1 LRNRS
6 FYLSAVCFALTL
18 GFAGASQAQT
28 SKFNLTYSG
37 PTLSGNILLTAKPN
51 GDGTF
56 TVTGAGG
63 SQAVNGGSL
72 TVSGVVAPT
81 ASYGTSSTFYIG
93 DTSSYFGY
101 DDVLTP
107 VSPPFL
113 DGYGLL
119 LTFSGVP
126 TPVLIFNDPTGKY
139 GDGAGY
145 QESFYV
151 GSGGNDALDP
161 AFTDYP
167 ITTLTLTPVE
177 PPIAAV
183 EFTQAIQQYQSLSD
197 LEAYLTA
204 HNQPP
209 VPIVAGKPAVMRI
222 YYNPPTEFTGYA
234 LTVTGAASD
243 SESMALLPGCAPLA
257 QRARTAPCYAT
268 DVFFTPPPGAWS
280 VNIVLADALGNQV
293 DNETLNVM
301 STTSATMN
309 LAAVKA
315 CDTFLSYSTGLPVG
329 SYCGDPSQLLPLSGL
344 LGSMMPTSLVKV
356 TQTGSEKTLYDDIIL
371 DPSAPRFYAFSQ
383 NTAGDLAYDYYQPAE
398 WASDAS
404 FDQYTTYV
412 GVGPGGLGQ
421 LQAGSAVAFPHGPV
435 GDSLVASQ
443 GHGAVEVDQPF
454 LLNQIDATQQNLDR
468 EVSAAVGY
476 LAETGIDPQPQNL
489 PNPYSVP
496 GCWGTSSGGEF
507 GPTWPF
513 TTNNVQSTQGLEYGY
528 DVPNLKV
535 LDPNFTWDVE
545 TYCDPTWV
553 SPIDYTTILNIL
565 SGGTASFV
573 LNPHPLDLRSPGPVG
588 LTAKTPG
595 QAQPQTQSQITLTL
609 GTYLQ
614 VSGSI
619 DATSASL
626 NPVFSQTMYGLT
638 DPGSGTYSIVE
649 QGSSGQALYTRY
661 FTPGGSFSDSFDGS
675 TTTTVQGPAGFVQW
689 VPQTAGTASIA
700 VFDPNGNNLGSVAIT
715 GTAPTVSITAP
726 AAGFVGS
733 GPQVISWTAQENGVA
748 NFYSRVYYSIDQ
760 GNTWTLIG
768 NTIFT
773 TQAVDFSTLP
783 GSPSVLIRVDV
794 SDGANTGS
802 ATSAPFAVPKKVPAG
817 VLITS
822 PVSGATRI
830 ASKPFYLVGA
840 AYDPDD
846 GSLTGT
852 ALAWSDNVA
861 GALGTG
867 SPLAVT
873 LQPGPHTITLTATDS
888 DGNAISTTTRIT
900 VAGAAPVVTVTANTL
915 LTNCVS
921 ATIGAAPGN
930 QGLALSTVQY
940 SLNGGGTYTSI
951 PLSALPYSFVVPGSS
966 AVNVLAYATDA
977 SGQMGAQSAPVALTG
992 ACAAGVPK
1000 YFGGS
1005 PQTTTVGS
1013 AFTTPLSAVVTD
1025 VNGDPVAGASVN
1037 FTAPTTGASATITP
1051 ATAISGSNGVAT
1063 AAAKA
1068 DGTNGSY
1075 TVVASV
1081 AGFSTTAQFNL
1092 TNTDFSLA
1100 LSDAMVTVQHG
1111 SSATVNV
1118 TISPLSGFNSAVAF
1132 GCTGLPDGVTCT
1144 FSPTSVTPSGAPV
1157 TGVVTINAATN
1168 SKSSSAMLR
1177 HVSAGGIALALC
1189 LLVPGLRRRK
1199 KRFGIFTLLALSV
1212 AMLSANGCGGRFHSF
1227 TSSVTVTATSGA
1239 LTHSSSV
1246 SLSVQ

>member
-1 LRNRS
+1 MRNRL
-6 FYLSAVCFALTL
+6 FPLSAVCFALAL
-18 GFAGASQAQT
+18 GFAGPSKAQT

-37 PTLSGNILLTAKPN
+37 PTFSGNILLTGTPN

-56 TVTGAGG
+56 TVTAASG
-63 SQAVNGGSL
+63 SQAVNGGTL
-72 TVSGVVAPT
+72 TVTGVVPPT
-81 ASYGTSSTFYIG
+81 ASYGTESLFYIAG
-93 DTSSYFGY
+93 TSSYFGY

-107 VSPPFL
+107 ATLPYLVV
-113 DGYGLL
+113 GGGLL

-126 TPVLIFNDPTGKY
+126 TPVLLLYDPTGKY
-139 GDGAGY
+139 GDGVGY
-145 QESFYV
+145 QEAFYV
-151 GSGGNDALDP
+151 GMGGNDALDP

-183 EFTQAIQQYQSLSD
+183 EFTQAIQQYQSLSN
-197 LEAYLTA
+197 LESSLQA
-204 HNQPP
+204 NGEPP
-209 VPIVAGKPAVMRI
+209 VPIISGKPAVMRI
-222 YYNPPTEFTGYA
+222 YYNPPAEFTGYA

-243 SESMALLPGCAPLA
+243 SETMALLPGCEPLA

-268 DVFFTPPPGAWS
+268 DVFFTPPSGSWT
-280 VNIVLADALGNQV
+280 VNILLNDSRGNPVDQEALTV
-293 DNETLNVM
+293 KSRDTETV
-301 STTSATMN
+301 N
-309 LAAVKA
+309 LAAVRV
-315 CDTFLSYSTGLPVG
+315 CEFSEP
-329 SYCGDPSQLLPLSGL
+329 LLPPSSDQIALGCGSPGVLQQETALLSSILPTNNLKVSLTGRDFFYQRDISIQYQYWSGDVAL
-344 LGSMMPTSLVKV
+344 NLPGFYSAADKAADLGANQ
-356 TQTGSEKTLYDDIIL
+356 QTV
-371 DPSAPRFYAFSQ
+371 
-383 NTAGDLAYDYYQPAE
+383 
-398 WASDAS
+398 
-404 FDQYTTYV
+404 YV
-412 GVGPGGLGQ
+412 GVAPRIPVSSSYSFFHAPGSS
-421 LQAGSAVAFPHGPV
+421 SAPAAEVPQSYIV
-435 GDSLVASQ
+435 GFELSN
-443 GHGAVEVDQPF
+443 PT
-454 LLNQIDATQQNLDR
+454 DATQQTVAR
-468 EVSAAVGY
+468 EVGAALGDSYTNVV
-476 LAETGIDPQPQNL
+476 PQLLKSILDFTP
-489 PNPYSVP
+489 P
-496 GCWGTSSGGEF
+496 GCWDTATNPSGVNIS
-507 GPTWPF
+507 PWPYD
-513 TTNNVQSTQGLEYGY
+513 TNNIQSSQGLEYGY
-528 DVPNLKV
+528 DVTNLAV
-535 LDPNFTWDVE
+535 IDPNNTFDIG
-545 TYCDPTWV
+545 TYCYPTWIAPFDYKELISSLGGGYSF
-553 SPIDYTTILNIL
+553 SPSIARATSSSLAKSTAAVQPKAQLTLAQGAYMQV
-565 SGGTASFV
+565 GGTIAGTAVSF
-573 LNPHPLDLRSPGPVG
+573 NPIF
-588 LTAKTPG
+588 TEMMN
-595 QAQPQTQSQITLTL
+595 
-609 GTYLQ
+609 
-614 VSGSI
+614 GS
-619 DATSASL
+619 
-626 NPVFSQTMYGLT
+626 T
-638 DPGSGTYSIVE
+638 DPSTGTYSIVE
-649 QGSSGQALYTRY
+649 QNSTGQALYTRF
-661 FTPGGSFSDSFDGS
+661 FTPSVITVDSSDAEGDVD
-675 TTTTVQGPAGFVQW
+675 TTVQGPSGFSEW
-689 VPQTAGTASIA
+689 IPQTPGTATIA
-700 VFDPNGNNLGSVAIT
+700 VLDSSANLLGSVAVT
-715 GTAPTVSITAP
+715 GTAPVVSITAP
-726 AAGFVGS
+726 AAGFTGS
-733 GPQVISWTAQENGVA
+733 GVQAVSWTIQDPTATS
-748 NFYSRVYYSIDQ
+748 FFSRIFYSIDQ
-760 GNTWTLIG
+760 GATWTLVG
-768 NTIFT
+768 NSQVTGGF
-773 TQAVDFSTLP
+773 VDFDNLP
-783 GSPSVLIRVDV
+783 GGASALIRVDV
-794 SDGANTGS
+794 SDGVNTGS
-802 ATSAPFAVPKKVPAG
+802 AVSAPFSVPKKVPASVVINAPATG
-817 VLITS
+817 AIRVAAK
-822 PVSGATRI
+822 PV
-830 ASKPFYLVGA
+830 YLTGA

-852 ALAWSDNVA
+852 SLAWNDNVE

-873 LQPGPHTITLTATDS
+873 LKPGPHTITLTATDS

-1118 TISPLSGFNSAVAF
+1118 TISPLSGFNSTVAF
-1132 GCTGLPDGVTCT
+1132 GCAGLPNGVTCT
-1144 FSPTSVTPSGAPV
+1144 FSPTSVTPNGAPV
-1157 TGVVTINAATN
+1157 TGVVTINAASNAT
-1168 SKSSSAMLR
+1168 SSSAMLK
-1177 HVSAGGIALALC
+1177 HISAGGIALALC
-1189 LLVPGLRRRK
+1189 LLVPGLRRRGR
-1199 KRFGIFTLLALSV
+1199 RFGVFMLLALAFALV
-1212 AMLSANGCGGRFHSF
+1212 SANGCGGSFHSF
-1227 TSSVTVTATSGA
+1227 TSSVTVNATSGS